1 MQISRD
7 DLIAAALF
15 IGLGGFFAIEA
26 LSYDLGTP
34 FRMGPGFL
42 PLTLGAVLAA
52 LGLAIGIKGLSR
64 GTDPVKDPVSW
75 RAILL
80 VSVAVI
86 FFAVTLRG
94 LGFVPAVFVTVLGTC
109 LASRMN
115 TVPGAI
121 LIAIGL
127 TVIST
132 VIFVVGLRLQVP
144 LIGPWLGGRG

>member
-1 MQISRD
+1 MRISRD

-15 IGLGGFFAIEA
+15 IALGGFFAIEA

-42 PLTLGAVLAA
+42 PLTLGTVLVA
-52 LGLAIGIKGLSR
+52 LGLAVGVTGLSK
-64 GTDPVKDPVSW
+64 GADAVKDPVSW

-80 VSVAVI
+80 VSFAVV

-94 LGFVPAVFVTVLGTC
+94 LGFVPTVFVTVLVTC

-115 TVPGAI
+115 TVIGAV
-121 LIAIGL
+121 LIAAGL
-127 TVIST
+127 TLMCVL
-132 VIFVVGLRLQVP
+132 IFVIGLRLQVP